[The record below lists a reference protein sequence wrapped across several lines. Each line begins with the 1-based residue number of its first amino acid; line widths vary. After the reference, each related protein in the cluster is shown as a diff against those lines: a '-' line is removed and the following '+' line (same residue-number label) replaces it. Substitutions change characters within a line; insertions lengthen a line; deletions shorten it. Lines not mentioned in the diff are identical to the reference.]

1 MIMKYRVEI
10 TETLKRT
17 VEVEAENKLEALA
30 KIKADYDDEIIV
42 LCADDYEETYFEVK

>member
-17 VEVEAENKLEALA
+17 VEVEAKNKFEAMA
-30 KIKADYDDEIIV
+30 KIKTDYDDENII
-42 LCADDYEETYFEVK
+42 LGAEDFEETHFEVK